1 MLLRKPL
8 KEGFYV
14 LEAIVANRAQFAN
27 RLLTNP
33 ISLDGKAAGG
43 VEVHEQRIAAVIN
56 KISGGNRFDAEYI
69 AQLRYNKSASDG
81 FDGVCDLATH
91 LFTSHKAI
99 KTEPMNINFIFSGPD
114 QHVAQWAYL
123 YARLPYLLSYL

>member
-56 KISGGNRFDAEYI
+56 KISGGNRFTTRARPTVSMASAI
-69 AQLRYNKSASDG
+69 LRRISSRR
-81 FDGVCDLATH
+81 TR
-91 LFTSHKAI
+91 
-99 KTEPMNINFIFSGPD
+99 
-114 QHVAQWAYL
+114 
-123 YARLPYLLSYL
+123 RLRPNQ